1 MGSRIPYISSKDCTQ
16 EICSLYCPQWCYTTF
31 TPPPLQLLQQDGYF
45 SVPTLSFR
53 PLILAIVG
61 VLASAFLLVTYY
73 IIISKCCGRFNN
85 TSRPESP
92 RDLNL
97 GSPDGSESEPS
108 HGDGPSDHEPWYD
121 PSSFD
126 ITPQHSV
133 IHIYIE

>member
-1 MGSRIPYISSKDCTQ
+1 MQGLHPRD
-16 EICSLYCPQWCYTTF
+16 
-31 TPPPLQLLQQDGYF
+31 LQLVLSAVVLYNLHSTSSPITQQDGYF

-73 IIISKCCGRFNN
+73 IIITKCCGRFNN

-121 PSSFD
+121 PCSFD

-133 IHIYIE
+133 IHICIE